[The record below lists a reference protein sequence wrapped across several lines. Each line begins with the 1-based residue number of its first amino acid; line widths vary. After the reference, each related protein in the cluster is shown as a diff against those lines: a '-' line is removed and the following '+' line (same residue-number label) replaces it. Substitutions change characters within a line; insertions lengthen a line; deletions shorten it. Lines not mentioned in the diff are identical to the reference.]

1 MLKEFTCDLHIHTC
15 LSPCCDLD
23 MYPRAIVEKCVSERL
38 DIIGICDHN
47 ASENVSYVIQ
57 AAKGKDLTVLP
68 GMEITSREEVHILA
82 LFDNIDD
89 LSTLQKT
96 VYSALH
102 GMNRE
107 DVFGCQ
113 PIVNEL
119 DEIEG
124 FNERL
129 LMGSTDLSL
138 HESIEAIHRLNGIAI
153 AAHIDRESF
162 GVIGQL
168 GFIPSEV
175 QFDALE
181 ISHITGRKKARQQY
195 PDLSHYSFLQSS
207 DAHFI
212 DDIGRV
218 FTKVFLEKPTISEL
232 KMALKGREGRY
243 IKD

>member
-1 MLKEFTCDLHIHTC
+1 
-15 LSPCCDLD
+15 

-57 AAKGKDLTVLP
+57 AAKGKNLTVLP
-68 GMEITSREEVHILA
+68 GMEITSKEEVHILA

-96 VYSALH
+96 VYRALH

-107 DVFGCQ
+107 EVFGCQ

-129 LMGSTDLSL
+129 LMGATDLSL
-138 HESIEAIHRLNGIAI
+138 YESIEVIHQLHGIAI

-181 ISHITGRKKARQQY
+181 ISHTTGRKKARQQY
-195 PDLSHYSFLQSS
+195 PELLHYSFLQSS

-218 FTKVFLEKPTISEL
+218 FTKVFLKKPTISEL
-232 KMALKGREGRY
+232 KMAFKGREGRY

>member
-1 MLKEFTCDLHIHTC
+1 MLKEFSCDLHIHTC

-23 MYPRAIVEKCVSERL
+23 MYPRAIVEKCVRERL

-68 GMEITSREEVHILA
+68 GMEIATKEEVHILA
-82 LFDNIDD
+82 FFDNIDD
-89 LSTLQKT
+89 LSALQET
-96 VYSALH
+96 VYKALH

-107 DVFGCQ
+107 EIFGCQ

-124 FNERL
+124 FNDRL
-129 LMGSTDLSL
+129 LIGATDLSL
-138 HESIEAIHRLNGIAI
+138 HETVEEIHQLNGLAI

-181 ISHITGRKKARQQY
+181 LSHRTGRNEARQHYPELSQY
-195 PDLSHYSFLQSS
+195 PFLQSS

-218 FTKVFLEKPTISEL
+218 FTKIILEKPTISEL
-232 KMALKGREGRY
+232 KMAFKGREGRH
-243 IKD
+243 IVD

>member
-1 MLKEFTCDLHIHTC
+1 
-15 LSPCCDLD
+15 

-57 AAKGKDLTVLP
+57 AAKGKDLIVLP
-68 GMEITSREEVHILA
+68 GMEITSKEEVHILA
-82 LFDNIDD
+82 IFDNIDD
-89 LSTLQKT
+89 LSTLQET
-96 VYSALH
+96 VYNALH

-107 DVFGCQ
+107 EVFGCQ

-129 LMGSTDLSL
+129 LMGATDLSL
-138 HESIEAIHRLNGIAI
+138 QESIEVIHRLNGIAI

-181 ISHITGRKKARQQY
+181 ISHKTGLEKVRQEY
-195 PDLSHYSFLQSS
+195 PELSHYPFLHSS

-212 DDIGRV
+212 NDIGRMS
-218 FTKVFLEKPTISEL
+218 TKAFLEKPTISEL

-243 IKD
+243 IED